1 MPRFN
6 RLLASALFCSALV
19 FLAACQG
26 EAPKE
31 TPKPAPPAAKT
42 EPPAA
47 PQPAPPPH
55 KSAIG
60 LSAPASGIDPALFL
74 RVMDKRKSSFR
85 ACYGKALLRNP
96 ALQGQLS
103 LRLSIA
109 PSGRVGTVE
118 VAQESAFDAELAACV
133 KRVVRRV
140 EFPALP
146 AGQYARVEF
155 PLRFSP

>member
-1 MPRFN
+1 MSPCT
-6 RLLASALFCSALV
+6 RLLAGALFCSALV
-19 FLAACQG
+19 FLAACQA

-31 TPKPAPPAAKT
+31 APAAAV
-42 EPPAA
+42 PAPAA
-47 PQPAPPPH
+47 PLAPPVAEAPH

-96 ALQGQLS
+96 ALRGQLV

-118 VAQESAFDAELAACV
+118 EAPGSAFDEELGGCV
-133 KRVVRRV
+133 KRVLRRV

-146 AGQYARVEF
+146 AGQYAHIEF